1 MSKKIKELS
10 EAELDYACSPVPE
23 DGRTSHFSLTMA
35 WWSCCSAMFYVVV
48 AATLAM
54 GYGTVNTLIGIGLS
68 VVTYAAINMVISR
81 YAIRTGSSVSLF
93 SRILFGRTGSALATL
108 IFAATA
114 IYYAVF
120 EGSVIAMAANFF
132 QPGLSYKTA
141 ALIVVV
147 VSVPLVFGSVQHWL
161 DKFNG
166 VLLPVYLLGLATCVG
181 LAINEYG
188 YSNAWLTSVPQGGA
202 PAMGW
207 WHVYVAYMGVWILMM
222 FCFDYA
228 RFGKKSDERYHALF
242 NFGAP
247 FYIAAFLLS
256 GVAGIFLVNT
266 IPIDGA
272 LSEVS
277 AVKAIII
284 MMGGFGLL
292 FVWVTQTR
300 INTANYY
307 LASVNLEALGK
318 QAFGIK
324 LSKYFWAVV
333 VGCIVYVLMLVD
345 VFSYLLQALAYQGVF
360 VVAWVAIALAYMLNE
375 ADDEH
380 PAEASKN
387 DGDYPNYNSR
397 GLIAWFGAVIVGIV
411 MMNIPAVAS
420 FSSPCSAISGFAL
433 YRMLGFSEK
442 TVPGAAMSIIGK
454 GEIE

>member
-1 MSKKIKELS
+1 MSQQIEELT
-10 EAELDYACSPVPE
+10 EAALDYACSPVPE
-23 DGRTSHFSLTMA
+23 EGRTSRFSLTMA

-48 AATLAM
+48 AATLATAF
-54 GYGTVNTLIGIGLS
+54 GTVNALIGICLS
-68 VVTYAAINMVISR
+68 VITYAAINAVISR
-81 YAIRTGSSVSLF
+81 YAIRTGSSVALF
-93 SRILFGRTGSALATL
+93 SRVLFGRTGSALATL

-132 QPGLSYKTA
+132 LPGLSYKTA
-141 ALIVVV
+141 ALVVVV

-166 VLLPVYLLGLATCVG
+166 VLLPVYLLGLAICVG
-181 LAINEYG
+181 LAINKYG

-228 RFGKKSDERYHALF
+228 RFGKKVDERYHSMF

-247 FYIAAFLLS
+247 FYIAAFLIS

-266 IPIDGA
+266 IPIEGA

-307 LASVNLEALGK
+307 LASVNLESLGK
-318 QAFGIK
+318 QAFGIN
-324 LSKYFWAVV
+324 LSKYFWAVI
-333 VGCIVYVLMLVD
+333 VGVIVYVLMLVD
-345 VFSYLLQALAYQGVF
+345 VFSYLLQALAYQGIF

-375 ADDEH
+375 AGNEH
-380 PAEASKN
+380 PGEASKK
-387 DGDYPNYNSR
+387 DGDYPNYNAR
-397 GLIAWFGAVIVGIV
+397 GLIAWFGAVIVGIL

-420 FSSPCSAISGFAL
+420 FSSPCSAIGGFAL
-433 YRMLGFSEK
+433 YWMLGFSEK
-442 TVPGAAMSIIGK
+442 TVPGAAISIIGK